1 MAIQDEL
8 PKSRLTLT
16 YRTEIH
22 GEPEELELP
31 LRLLVMGDFTGE
43 KKDKQAFTERV
54 PLTLTDKNTNQI
66 MERMEIRAEVN
77 DSESNAYTLPIRNMD
92 AFVPSEMPRY
102 IPSLQRI
109 LEGRKRLADVVSVLD
124 NHKKTRAAVVSMIQD
139 PEVLAQIRT
148 ALEPAYGEKTGFM
161 DLVLK
166 PKQLAGD
173 EPEKPQP
180 DPQPDPETE

>member
-31 LRLLVMGDFTGE
+31 LRLLVLGDFTGE
-43 KKDKQAFTERV
+43 KRDKPDFAERV

-66 MERMEIRAEVN
+66 MERMEIHAKVN
-77 DSESNAYTLPIRNMD
+77 DSENNTYTLPIRNMD
-92 AFVPSEMPRY
+92 AFVPSEMPRF

-124 NHKKTRAAVVSMIQD
+124 NHKKTRAAVVSMIQNA
-139 PEVLAQIRT
+139 EVLAQIRT
-148 ALEPAYGEKTGFM
+148 ALEPAYGKSAGFM
-161 DLVLK
+161 DLIAK
-166 PKQLAGD
+166 PKQLPG
-173 EPEKPQP
+173 EESEKTQA
-180 DPQPDPETE
+180 EEEAK